1 MPTSTVTLAA
11 TPKDAILKIGTATL
25 YKFRGARPEHA
36 EGVPLRS
43 DATPLFLVPSM
54 INRWFVLDLRPG
66 ASMVESLVAARPQ
79 RPVYLL
85 DWGVAED
92 EDRYFSWDDVLARL
106 RHAARAVR
114 KDSGAKKY
122 ALLGYCMGGTLAAIH
137 AALHPDEIAAL
148 VNLLGP
154 IDFSK
159 AGLLGELV
167 KPEHFD
173 AQAIA
178 DAGNLPAWQMQS
190 GFSAMRPT
198 LPIAKWIGFVDR
210 MHDPKAREAFDALE
224 AWSSDNVPF
233 PGAAYATYIK
243 DLYQSNALVRGE
255 HHVAGKRV
263 DLGKIKAPVMSI
275 VADRDAICPPDAAT
289 ALGEFSG
296 AKVKDVLT
304 VSGGHVGAVVGSKA
318 SKVLYP
324 GVAAWLEKHVDGRST
339 IVNADSAHN

>member
-1 MPTSTVTLAA
+1 MTSAVTVAA

-25 YKFRGARPEHA
+25 YRFRGAQPQDA
-36 EGVPLRS
+36 AGVPLRS
-43 DATPLFLVPSM
+43 NATPLFLVPSM

-66 ASMVESLVAARPQ
+66 ASLVESLVRARPQ
-79 RPVYLL
+79 RSVYLL
-85 DWGVAED
+85 DWGIAED

-114 KDSGAKKY
+114 RDSGAQKY

-137 AALHPDEIAAL
+137 AALHPGEIAAL

-167 KPEHFD
+167 DPKHFD

-198 LPIAKWIGFVDR
+198 LPIAKWIGIALR

-224 AWSSDNVPF
+224 AWSQDNVPF
-233 PGAAYATYIK
+233 PGAAYATYIR

-255 HHVAGKRV
+255 HRVAGKRV

-289 ALGEFSG
+289 ALGDFSG
-296 AKVKDVLT
+296 ASVKDVLR
-304 VSGGHVGAVVGSKA
+304 VSGGDVGAVVGSKA

-324 GVAAWLEKHVDGRST
+324 AVAAWLEEH
-339 IVNADSAHN
+339 ADAPAQSFIHSGDLS